1 MQKYGKKAFDVLFLT
16 ENISLSLRQNISKMT
31 QTPLYPVIRL
41 NQGKEDALRRFH
53 PWVFSGAIHDA
64 AEGLQAGDTVTV
76 TDYDGNILAT
86 GFCESE
92 SIAVKIL
99 SFDNRKID
107 EWFFLERLNQA
118 HEVRKAVGLTN
129 NPHTNCFR
137 LVHSEG
143 DSLAGLIID
152 IYGHTAVVQAQTE
165 GMALHLKEI
174 VRALKLMPDLSLQA
188 IYNKSADAMQRMGK
202 EDAVLEDG
210 YLFGE
215 RLDEIILENDSQF
228 LPNWEE
234 GQKTGFFLDQREN
247 RELVRHFAQGKTVL
261 NAFGYTGGFSVTAL
275 KGGARRAVT
284 VDASKKAIAAAEA
297 NLELNGFS
305 KEENPC
311 YVADMKEYVTEMR
324 EGAFDLIIL
333 DPPAFAK
340 RHHDRHRGLGGYKFI
355 NAEAIKRIAK
365 GGLLFTFSCSQAVD
379 KATFQGI
386 VTAAAIEAKRNVR
399 IIDQL
404 SQPADHPINI
414 FHPEGAY
421 LKGLMLMV
429 E

>member
-1 MQKYGKKAFDVLFLT
+1 MQ
-16 ENISLSLRQNISKMT
+16 E
-31 QTPLYPVIRL
+31 QTPLYPTIRL
-41 NQGKEDALRRFH
+41 LRGKDEAVRRFH
-53 PWVFSGAIHDA
+53 PWIFSGAIHSA
-64 AEGLQAGDTVTV
+64 ADGLQAGDTVTV
-76 TDYDGNILAT
+76 TDYDGNILGT
-86 GFCESE
+86 GFCESD
-92 SIAVKIL
+92 SIAVKML
-99 SFDNRKID
+99 CFDNCKID
-107 EWFFLERLNQA
+107 EWFFLDRLNHA
-118 HEVRKAVGLTN
+118 LEVRKIMGLVN
-129 NPHTNCFR
+129 NPHTNCYR

-143 DSLAGLIID
+143 DGLAGLIVD

-165 GMALHLKEI
+165 GMALHLNEI
-174 VRALKLMPDLSLQA
+174 VRALKLMPDLGLQA
-188 IYNKSADAMQRMGK
+188 VYNKSAEAMQRMGK
-202 EDAVLEDG
+202 DDVIDDG
-210 YLFGE
+210 YLLGNP
-215 RLDEIILENDSQF
+215 LDELILENDSKF
-228 LPNWEE
+228 HPNWEE

-247 RELVRHFAQGKTVL
+247 RNLVRQMAQGKTVL

-284 VDASKKAIAAAEA
+284 VDASKKAMAEA
-297 NLELNGFS
+297 ERNLELNGYS

-311 YVADMKEYVTEMR
+311 HVADMKDYVKDMR

-340 RHHDRHRGLGGYKFI
+340 RHQDKHRGLSGYKFL
-355 NAEAIKRIAK
+355 NMEAIKRIAK

-399 IIDQL
+399 IVDQL

-421 LKGLMLMV
+421 LKGLLLYV

>member
-1 MQKYGKKAFDVLFLT
+1 
-16 ENISLSLRQNISKMT
+16 MT

-41 NQGKEDALRRFH
+41 LPGKDDALRRFH

-64 AEGLQAGDTVTV
+64 AKGLQAGDTVTV
-76 TDYDGNILAT
+76 TDYDNNILGT
-86 GFCESE
+86 GFCESD

-99 SFDNRKID
+99 CFENRKID
-107 EWFFLERLNQA
+107 EWFFLDRFNHA
-118 HEVRKAVGLTN
+118 FEVRKIMGLTH

-143 DSLAGLIID
+143 DGLAGLIID

-174 VRALKLMPDLSLQA
+174 VRALKLMPDLGVKA
-188 IYNKSADAMQRMGK
+188 IYNKSAEAMQRMGK
-202 EDAVLEDG
+202 DDAVIENG
-210 YLFGE
+210 YLWGN
-215 RLDEIILENDSQF
+215 RLEEVIMENDSLF

-247 RELVRHFAQGKTVL
+247 RELVRRFAQGKTVL

-275 KGGARRAVT
+275 KGGAKRAVT
-284 VDASKKAIAAAEA
+284 VDASKKAIVSAEA
-297 NLELNGFS
+297 NLELNGYS

-311 YVADMKEYVTEMR
+311 QVADMKDYVMNIR

-340 RHHDRHRGLGGYKFI
+340 RHQDRHRGLGGYKFI

-365 GGLLFTFSCSQAVD
+365 SGLLFTFSCSQAVD

-421 LKGLMLMV
+421 LKGLMLLV

>member
-1 MQKYGKKAFDVLFLT
+1 MQ
-16 ENISLSLRQNISKMT
+16 NP
-31 QTPLYPVIRL
+31 TPLYPVIRL
-41 NQGKEDALRRFH
+41 NPGKDDALRRFH
-53 PWVFSGAIHDA
+53 PWVFSGAIHSA

-76 TDYDGNILAT
+76 TDYDGNILGT

-92 SIAVKIL
+92 SIAVKML
-99 SFDNRKID
+99 SFENKKID
-107 EWFFLERLNQA
+107 EWFFLDKLNRA
-118 HEVRKAVGLTN
+118 FELRKTMGLVGN
-129 NPHTNCFR
+129 AHTNCYR

-143 DSLAGLIID
+143 DGLAGLIVD
-152 IYGHTAVVQAQTE
+152 VYGHTAVVQAQTE
-165 GMALHLKEI
+165 GMALHLNEI
-174 VRALKLMPDLSLQA
+174 VRALKLMPELGLQA
-188 IYNKSADAMQRMGK
+188 VYNKSTDAMQRMGK
-202 EDAVLEDG
+202 ADAIIDDG
-210 YLFGE
+210 YLLGE
-215 RLDEIILENDSQF
+215 RLDENIVENDSLF

-247 RELVRHFAQGKTVL
+247 RELVRHFAQGRTVL

-275 KGGARRAVT
+275 KGGARRAIT
-284 VDASKKAIAAAEA
+284 VDASKKAIAMAEA
-297 NLELNGFS
+297 NIGLNGYA

-311 YVADMKEYVTEMR
+311 YVADMKDYVQEMR
-324 EGAFDLIIL
+324 QGAFDLIIL

-340 RHHDRHRGLGGYKFI
+340 RHHNRHRGLGGYKFI

-386 VTAAAIEAKRNVR
+386 VTAAAIEAGRNIR
-399 IIDQL
+399 IVDQL
-404 SQPADHPINI
+404 AQPADHPINI

-421 LKGLMLMV
+421 LKGLLLYV

>member
-1 MQKYGKKAFDVLFLT
+1 M
-16 ENISLSLRQNISKMT
+16 
-31 QTPLYPVIRL
+31 
-41 NQGKEDALRRFH
+41 RRFH
-53 PWVFSGAIHDA
+53 PWVFSGAIQDA
-64 AEGLQAGDTVTV
+64 AKGLQAGDTVTV
-76 TDYDGNILAT
+76 TDYDGNILGT

-107 EWFFLERLNQA
+107 ESFFLDRLNRA
-118 HEVRKAVGLTN
+118 CEVRKAMGLVG
-129 NPHTNCFR
+129 NPNTNCFR

-143 DSLAGLIID
+143 DGLAGLIVD

-165 GMALHLKEI
+165 GMALHLHEI
-174 VRALKLMPDLSLQA
+174 VHGLKSMPNLGLQA
-188 IYNKSADAMQRMGK
+188 IYNKSAEAMQRMGK
-202 EDAVLEDG
+202 EDAVVKDG
-210 YLFGE
+210 YLFGGQ
-215 RLDEIILENDSQF
+215 LDEVIIENESRF

-234 GQKTGFFLDQREN
+234 GQKTGFFLDQREH
-247 RELVRHFAQGKTVL
+247 RELVRRFAQGKTVL
-261 NAFGYTGGFSVTAL
+261 NAFGYTGGFSITAL
-275 KGGARRAVT
+275 KGGACRAIT
-284 VDASKKAIAAAEA
+284 VDTSKKAIASAEA
-297 NLELNGFS
+297 NLTLNGYS

-311 YVADMKEYVTEMR
+311 YVADMKEYVTQIR

-340 RHHDRHRGLGGYKFI
+340 RHQDRHRGLSGYKFI
-355 NAEAIKRIAK
+355 NAEAFKRIAK

-379 KATFQGI
+379 KATFQSI

-399 IIDQL
+399 ILDQL

-421 LKGLMLMV
+421 LKGLMLIV

>member
-1 MQKYGKKAFDVLFLT
+1 M
-16 ENISLSLRQNISKMT
+16 SLS
-31 QTPLYPVIRL
+31 PFYPVVRL
-41 NQGKEDALRRFH
+41 NRGKDDALRRFH

-76 TDYDGNILAT
+76 TDYDGNILGT
-86 GFCESE
+86 GFCESD
-92 SIAVKIL
+92 SIAVKVL
-99 SFDNRKID
+99 SFENRHID
-107 EWFFLERLNQA
+107 EWFFLDRFNQA
-118 HEVRKAVGLTN
+118 YEVRKAMGLTN

-143 DSLAGLIID
+143 DGLAGLIVD
-152 IYGHTAVVQAQTE
+152 VYGHTAVVQAQTE
-165 GMALHLKEI
+165 GMALHLMEI
-174 VRALKLMPDLSLQA
+174 VRALKLMPNLGLQA

-202 EDAVLEDG
+202 DDESVADG
-210 YLFGE
+210 YLFGGQI
-215 RLDEIILENDSQF
+215 DEKIVENDSLY

-234 GQKTGFFLDQREN
+234 GQKTGFFLDQRDN
-247 RELVRHFAQGKTVL
+247 RELVRRLSEGRTVL
-261 NAFGYTGGFSVTAL
+261 NAFGYTGGFSIAAL

-284 VDASKKAIAAAEA
+284 VDTSKKALAMAEA
-297 NLELNGFS
+297 NLELNGYS

-311 YVADMKEYVTEMR
+311 IEADMKDYVKDLR
-324 EGAFDLIIL
+324 EGAFDFIIL

-340 RHHDRHRGLGGYKFI
+340 RHQDRHRGLGGYRFI
-355 NAEAIKRIAK
+355 NAEAIKRVAK
-365 GGLLFTFSCSQAVD
+365 GGLIATFSCSQAVD

-421 LKGLMLMV
+421 LKGLLLIV